1 MQMARQFHCGVSR
14 KITLQQHVNYVTHI
28 NIAHIGYSALK
39 QHSEKKKHKGFSS
52 TLQKVKDKEKVEEA
66 DKPKCTDS
74 QKVLQDFFVKSS
86 TSTSKATASSVETS
100 DFAQDIGLS
109 TSQTTVTEV
118 VWTLPQL
125 VAKVEIIATLQYAS
139 QNIPCSC
146 ADALQECYK
155 QQFPDSAI
163 AKHVSL
169 GSKKMSY
176 MVAYG
181 LGPYFQ
187 QATVKEIIQGNSY
200 FTLHFDETVSAQMK
214 KHGLISVLL
223 VREIK
228 GNKSEVFSINNAW
241 ACQGR
246 YSGT

>member
-1 MQMARQFHCGVSR
+1 M
-14 KITLQQHVNYVTHI
+14 
-28 NIAHIGYSALK
+28 
-39 QHSEKKKHKGFSS
+39 
-52 TLQKVKDKEKVEEA
+52 
-66 DKPKCTDS
+66 
-74 QKVLQDFFVKSS
+74 
-86 TSTSKATASSVETS
+86 ETS
-100 DFAQDIGLS
+100 DFAQDIGPS

-125 VAKVEIIATLQYAS
+125 VAKVEIIDALEYAS
-139 QNIPCSC
+139 QNIPYSC

-200 FTLHFDETVSAQMK
+200 FTLHFDETCECSNEKA
-214 KHGLISVLL
+214 HGLISALL
-223 VREIK
+223 EESKEIK
-228 GNKSEVFSINNAW
+228 MRYLASIMLGHAKADTVVHEMLKTLEKLSLPLKLVLSLGMDGPNVK
-241 ACQGR
+241 
-246 YSGT
+246 

>member
-1 MQMARQFHCGVSR
+1 M
-14 KITLQQHVNYVTHI
+14 
-28 NIAHIGYSALK
+28 
-39 QHSEKKKHKGFSS
+39 
-52 TLQKVKDKEKVEEA
+52 
-66 DKPKCTDS
+66 
-74 QKVLQDFFVKSS
+74 LQDFFVKSS

-100 DFAQDIGLS
+100 DFAQDIGPS

-125 VAKVEIIATLQYAS
+125 VAKAEIIATLQYAS
-139 QNIPCSC
+139 QNIPYSC

-155 QQFPDSAI
+155 QQFLDSAI
-163 AKHVSL
+163 AKHISL

-200 FTLHFDETVSAQMK
+200 FTLHFDEIVSAQMK
-214 KHGLISVLL
+214 KHMDIL
-223 VREIK
+223 V
-228 GNKSEVFSINNAW
+228 
-241 ACQGR
+241 C
-246 YSGT
+246 Y

>member
-1 MQMARQFHCGVSR
+1 MYRQSES
-14 KITLQQHVNYVTHI
+14 VTR
-28 NIAHIGYSALK
+28 L
-39 QHSEKKKHKGFSS
+39 
-52 TLQKVKDKEKVEEA
+52 
-66 DKPKCTDS
+66 
-74 QKVLQDFFVKSS
+74 FFVKSS

-100 DFAQDIGLS
+100 DFAQDIGPS

-125 VAKVEIIATLQYAS
+125 VAKAEIIAALQYAS
-139 QNIPCSC
+139 QNIPYSC

-169 GSKKMSY
+169 QKKMSC

-214 KHGLISVLL
+214 KHVDLL
-223 VREIK
+223 V
-228 GNKSEVFSINNAW
+228 G
-241 ACQGR
+241 
-246 YSGT
+246 Y

>member
-1 MQMARQFHCGVSR
+1 M
-14 KITLQQHVNYVTHI
+14 
-28 NIAHIGYSALK
+28 GYYALK

-66 DKPKCTDS
+66 DKPKCTDR
-74 QKVLQDFFVKSS
+74 KCVTRLFVQSS

-100 DFAQDIGLS
+100 DFAQDIGPS
-109 TSQTTVTEV
+109 TSQTTITEV

-125 VAKVEIIATLQYAS
+125 VAKAEIIAALQYAS
-139 QNIPCSC
+139 QNIPYSC

-169 GSKKMSY
+169 GSKKMSC

-181 LGPYFQ
+181 LGPYLQ
-187 QATVKEIIQGNSY
+187 QATVKEIIQGSSY

-214 KHGLISVLL
+214 KHVDLL
-223 VREIK
+223 V
-228 GNKSEVFSINNAW
+228 G
-241 ACQGR
+241 
-246 YSGT
+246 Y

>member
-1 MQMARQFHCGVSR
+1 MARQFHCGVSR
-14 KITLQQHVNYVTHI
+14 KITLQQHVNYNTHI
-28 NIAHIGYSALK
+28 NIAHMGYSALK

-52 TLQKVKDKEKVEEA
+52 TLQVRDKEKVEEA
-66 DKPKCTDS
+66 DEPKCTDS

-86 TSTSKATASSVETS
+86 TCTSKATVSSVETS
-100 DFAQDIGLS
+100 DFAKDIGPS

-125 VAKVEIIATLQYAS
+125 VAMAEIIATLQYAS
-139 QNIPCSC
+139 QNISYSC

-169 GSKKMSY
+169 GSKKMSC

-181 LGPYFQ
+181 LGPYF
-187 QATVKEIIQGNSY
+187 
-200 FTLHFDETVSAQMK
+200 L
-214 KHGLISVLL
+214 
-223 VREIK
+223 
-228 GNKSEVFSINNAW
+228 
-241 ACQGR
+241 
-246 YSGT
+246 